1 MQCFVII
8 VLKIEPA
15 GQVRYNK
22 QQLNSQRRAKHVRN
36 TIEMKSYPSL
46 NSDTGCSNGWSS
58 ICDLFVAWAL
68 DVRDLFFLHSYI
80 GRTPFH
86 TPASYV
92 KKCVLYARK
101 YGMSHLLTMRNR
113 ITYLTSVKMFLVMFV
128 SHCPY
133 Y

>member
-1 MQCFVII
+1 MQCIVII

-46 NSDTGCSNGWSS
+46 NSDMGCSNGWSS

-68 DVRDLFFLHSYI
+68 DVRDLLFLHSYI
-80 GRTPFH
+80 GRTP
-86 TPASYV
+86 
-92 KKCVLYARK
+92 CVLCKRVRPIRAKIRYV
-101 YGMSHLLTMRNR
+101 SNHVQHCISLLVVANLANT
-113 ITYLTSVKMFLVMFV
+113 K
-128 SHCPY
+128 
-133 Y
+133 

>member
-1 MQCFVII
+1 MQCIVII
-8 VLKIEPA
+8 VLKIKPA

-68 DVRDLFFLHSYI
+68 YVRDLFFLHSYI
-80 GRTPFH
+80 GRTF
-86 TPASYV
+86 SYP
-92 KKCVLYARK
+92 CVLCKKVRPICAKIRYTVNIWQYFR
-101 YGMSHLLTMRNR
+101 
-113 ITYLTSVKMFLVMFV
+113 
-128 SHCPY
+128 C
-133 Y
+133 

>member
-1 MQCFVII
+1 MQCIVII

-46 NSDTGCSNGWSS
+46 NSDTGRRNGWSS

-68 DVRDLFFLHSYI
+68 HVRDLLSIHSYI
-80 GRTPFH
+80 GHTPFH

-101 YGMSHLLTMRNR
+101 YGRPALFTR
-113 ITYLTSVKMFLVMFV
+113 MFEIA
-128 SHCPY
+128 
-133 Y
+133 

>member
-1 MQCFVII
+1 MRCIVII

-58 ICDLFVAWAL
+58 ICDLFEAWAL
-68 DVRDLFFLHSYI
+68 DVRDIRILD
-80 GRTPFH
+80 TPPFH

-101 YGMSHLLTMRNR
+101 YGTAH
-113 ITYLTSVKMFLVMFV
+113 
-128 SHCPY
+128 
-133 Y
+133 